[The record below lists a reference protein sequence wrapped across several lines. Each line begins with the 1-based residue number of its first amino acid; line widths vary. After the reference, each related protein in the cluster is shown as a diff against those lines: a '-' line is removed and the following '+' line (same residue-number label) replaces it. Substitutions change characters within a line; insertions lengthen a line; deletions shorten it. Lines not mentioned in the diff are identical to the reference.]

1 MSAVSDAIEQFIID
15 MLSDSPAVELQ
26 RNELAQY
33 FSCAPSQINYV
44 LTTRFSPDK
53 GYIIT
58 SKRGG
63 GGYISVSRVKLD
75 ETNLLHQLLSG
86 GIGDTLTL
94 SRCRAIVARLQEQNI
109 ITNREAELMLAA
121 TKDTTTVP
129 AALRDYHRAHVFK
142 KMLLAIAKEGK

>member
-1 MSAVSDAIEQFIID
+1 MSAVSDAIEQFIIE
-15 MLSDSPAVELQ
+15 MLSDSQAVELQ

-63 GGYISVSRVKLD
+63 GGYISVSRIQISED
-75 ETNLLHQLLSG
+75 DLLRQLVSG
-86 GIGDTLTL
+86 GIGEALTAA
-94 SRCRAIVARLQEQNI
+94 RGKAIVSRLREQGI
-109 ITNREAELMLAA
+109 ISKREAGMMLAA
-121 TKDTTTVP
+121 IKDTSTVP
-129 AALRDYHRAHVFK
+129 GALKDYHRAHTLK
-142 KMLLAIAKEGK
+142 TMLLALIKEES